1 LRERTPAEV
10 IDQVVRSGLRG
21 RGGAGY
27 PTGLKWATVAKAT
40 GVPKYVICNADEGDP
55 GAFMDRSVLESD
67 PHRVLEGM
75 AIAGYA
81 VGAGR
86 GYVYCRAE
94 YPLATARLKTAIRL
108 ARHDGLLGANLAD
121 TPFGFEIEIRLGAGP
136 FG

>member
-1 LRERTPAEV
+1 
-10 IDQVVRSGLRG
+10 
-21 RGGAGY
+21 
-27 PTGLKWATVAKAT
+27 
-40 GVPKYVICNADEGDP
+40 VICNADQGDP

-81 VGAGR
+81 VGASR

-108 ARHDGLLGANLAD
+108 AGRAGLLGDGIAG
-121 TPFGFEIEIRLGAGP
+121 TPFEFHVELRLGAGAFVCGEETALIASVQGGRGTP
-136 FG
+136 GQGRRTRPSPGCGGARR